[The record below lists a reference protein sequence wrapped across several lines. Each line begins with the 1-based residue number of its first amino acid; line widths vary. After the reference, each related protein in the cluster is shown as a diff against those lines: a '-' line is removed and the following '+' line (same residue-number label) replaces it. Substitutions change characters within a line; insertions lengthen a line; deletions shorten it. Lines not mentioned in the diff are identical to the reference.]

1 MSVKDQEESFCTPQ
15 FARKLHKPRLEEE
28 EEEEEEEELFIRI
41 HRIL

>member
-1 MSVKDQEESFCTPQ
+1 MSVKDQEESFCTHQ

>member
-1 MSVKDQEESFCTPQ
+1 MSVKDQEESFCTHQ

-28 EEEEEEEELFIRI
+28 EEEEEELLFIRI